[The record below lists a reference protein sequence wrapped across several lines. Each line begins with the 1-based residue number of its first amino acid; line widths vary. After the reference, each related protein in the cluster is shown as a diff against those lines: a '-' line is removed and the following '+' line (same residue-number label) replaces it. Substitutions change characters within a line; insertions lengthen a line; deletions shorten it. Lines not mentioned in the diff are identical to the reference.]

1 MGISVDTPAEN
12 AAMVEKLRLPFA
24 LLSDADAAV
33 TSAWEVYDPV
43 GGTHG
48 PLARPAIFVV
58 GRDLRI
64 PYEYVGRD
72 FADRPPNSAVYA
84 ALEEVREAEPR
95 ALARGVSGPGP
106 RPLAA
111 GNPADKPMPLAE
123 IPPYFRGANFAVQ
136 AIAGPLR
143 GSQLT
148 VLDHE
153 VTHWFIWSVFR
164 PDTQVRRVASLA
176 PPKPS
181 ATSGVLVTGA
191 GLFSGD
197 RRRR

>member
-1 MGISVDTPAEN
+1 VGISVDTPAEN

-64 PYEYVGRD
+64 PYEYIGRD

-84 ALEEVREAEPR
+84 ALEEVREAELR

-136 AIAGPLR
+136 AIAGRTDDATVKAEVERFRAIIADYVKAAAATLR
-143 GSQLT
+143 Q
-148 VLDHE
+148 
-153 VTHWFIWSVFR
+153 
-164 PDTQVRRVASLA
+164 
-176 PPKPS
+176 
-181 ATSGVLVTGA
+181 TG
-191 GLFSGD
+191 
-197 RRRR
+197 